1 MATGPEHYREAES
14 RLRMA
19 WEDGREPE
27 NIAHLV
33 AEAQVHATL
42 ALIAA
47 TVMHAVTQGDAVN
60 YNHVEWAEWDSATK
74 ATSYA
79 VVDRCK
85 DCGVPRAGGRILHAT
100 SCLSG

>member
-14 RLRMA
+14 RLHMA

-42 ALIAA
+42 ALTTA
-47 TVMHAVTQGDAVN
+47 TVMHAITQGNAAN
-60 YNHVEWAEWDSATK
+60 RIHLEWVEWDSATK

-85 DCGVPRAGGRILHAT
+85 DCGVPRVAGRILHAND
-100 SCLSG
+100 CLPS